1 MNKETVIE
9 NKQLFL
15 GAGLIL
21 ALVIAYLVGKRSKK
35 DQAEQR
41 EIDVTVNIQ
50 DENGQTVTYDPND
63 LLKRLNKGL
72 ITRYYFDFSQR
83 CNPIKELYDLDPARF
98 MAAIRAYKVKYGVDI
113 TIHMKAC
120 NVDCNL
126 KTGINSLSYFDLI
139 YQRINQLQAVTT

>member
-1 MNKETVIE
+1 MKKEIAIE
-9 NKQLFL
+9 NKPLFL

-21 ALVIAYLVGKRSKK
+21 ALVIAYLIGKRSKK
-35 DQAEQR
+35 DQPEQR
-41 EIDVTVNIQ
+41 EIDVTVNIK
-50 DENGQTVTYDPND
+50 DENGQTVTYDPNE
-63 LLKRLNKGL
+63 LLVRLNKGL

-98 MAAIRAYKVKYGVDI
+98 MAAVRAYKVKYGVDI

-126 KTGINSLSYFDLI
+126 KAGINSLSYFDLI

>member
-1 MNKETVIE
+1 MKKEIAIE
-9 NKQLFL
+9 NKHLFL
-15 GAGLIL
+15 GAGLMM
-21 ALVIAYLVGKRSKK
+21 ALVIAYLIGKRSKK
-35 DQAEQR
+35 DQPEQR

-50 DENGQTVTYDPND
+50 DENGQSVPYDPNE
-63 LLKRLNKGL
+63 LLVRLNKGL
-72 ITRYYFDFSQR
+72 ITRYYFDFSER

-126 KTGINSLSYFDLI
+126 NSGINSLSYFDLI

>member
-1 MNKETVIE
+1 MSKEIAIE
-9 NKQLFL
+9 NKHLFF

-21 ALVIAYLVGKRSKK
+21 VLVIAYLVGKRSKK
-35 DQAEQR
+35 DKPEKK

-50 DENGQTVTYDPND
+50 DEHGQTVAYDPNE
-63 LLKRLNKGL
+63 LLVRVNKGL
-72 ITRYYFDFSQR
+72 ITRYYFDFSER
-83 CNPIKELYDLDPARF
+83 CDPIKELYDLDPARF
-98 MAAIRAYKVKYGVDI
+98 MAAVRAYKVKYGVDI

-139 YQRINQLQAVTT
+139 YQRINQLQVVTS

>member
-1 MNKETVIE
+1 MKKQIAIE
-9 NKQLFL
+9 NKHLFL
-15 GAGLIL
+15 GAGLMM
-21 ALVIAYLVGKRSKK
+21 ALVIAYLIGKRSKK
-35 DQAEQR
+35 DQPEQR

-50 DENGQTVTYDPND
+50 DENGQTVTYDPNE
-63 LLKRLNKGL
+63 LLVRLNKGL
-72 ITRYYFDFSQR
+72 MTRYYFDFSER

>member
-1 MNKETVIE
+1 MKKQIAIE
-9 NKQLFL
+9 NKPLFL

-21 ALVIAYLVGKRSKK
+21 ALVIAYLIGKRSKK
-35 DQAEQR
+35 DQPEQR
-41 EIDVTVNIQ
+41 EIDVTVNIK
-50 DENGQTVTYDPND
+50 DENGQTVTYDPNE
-63 LLKRLNKGL
+63 LLVRLNKGL

-98 MAAIRAYKVKYGVDI
+98 MAAVRAYKVKYGVDI

>member
-1 MNKETVIE
+1 MKKEIAIE
-9 NKQLFL
+9 NKPLFL

-21 ALVIAYLVGKRSKK
+21 ALVIAYLIGKRSKK
-35 DQAEQR
+35 DQPEQR
-41 EIDVTVNIQ
+41 EIDVTVNIK
-50 DENGQTVTYDPND
+50 DENGQTVTYDPNE
-63 LLKRLNKGL
+63 LLVRLNKGL

-98 MAAIRAYKVKYGVDI
+98 MAAVRAYKVKYGVDI